1 MPQAAWL
8 VAAIAA
14 LIYFYGLDRG
24 PQLYRCRLVQA
35 ARRRYVLNSLASGR
49 RLALRIIL
57 LQLAV
62 ALLAGLV
69 FLALGHREAV
79 AAAAGA
85 TTVALGT
92 ALMSVR
98 FFGDVGGAG
107 QALGRLL
114 TGMLLKWSVIVGGLV
129 VILFQFKLPPP
140 AAITGLA
147 AAYAVYLVAFRFK
160 G

>member
-1 MPQAAWL
+1 QDRATCDEAGPNLVFGPVRVRHRTTHAADRAGRPGHRTRRRDAMTQAAWL

-35 ARRRYVLNSLASGR
+35 ARRCYVLNSLASGR

-69 FLALGHREAV
+69 FLALGHR
-79 AAAAGA
+79 
-85 TTVALGT
+85 
-92 ALMSVR
+92 
-98 FFGDVGGAG
+98 
-107 QALGRLL
+107 
-114 TGMLLKWSVIVGGLV
+114 
-129 VILFQFKLPPP
+129 
-140 AAITGLA
+140 
-147 AAYAVYLVAFRFK
+147 
-160 G
+160 